1 MTNYANEKNTA
12 IAISFSI
19 AVAFVATTDVQAT
32 TQFPPAHTTAQFNE
46 TGAISEGQVAG
57 SYYRPTSD
65 RIEVR
70 FQRGDVEL
78 AYSSA
83 GIAPY
88 YRAAN

>member
-1 MTNYANEKNTA
+1 MRKYANEKNTA

-19 AVAFVATTDVQAT
+19 ALAFVATTDVQAT
-32 TQFPPAHTTAQFNE
+32 TQFPPAHTTGQFQEANSV
-46 TGAISEGQVAG
+46 SEGQVAG
-57 SYYRPTSD
+57 SYYRPNNE

-70 FQRGDVEL
+70 FQNGDVDL
-78 AYSSA
+78 AYSSR